1 MLPRRLAL
9 GEADQ
14 HKGVLMAE
22 AANYIVVLQGG
33 NTLPNLDTSP
43 ADVDFE
49 YPTFS
54 APGLSNSQ
62 ALADRPFL
70 LFQVDPSQDDS
81 TVRLTLNG
89 TVVYE
94 DRFSAGSPSSINE
107 VLNHGD
113 LLTNGNELKA
123 TIIGSGSFTISDMT
137 VGYKVNV

>member
-1 MLPRRLAL
+1 
-9 GEADQ
+9 
-14 HKGVLMAE
+14 MAE

-33 NTLPNLDTSP
+33 NTLPNLDSSP

-81 TVRLTLNG
+81 TVKLTLNG

-113 LLTNGNELKA
+113 LRANGNELKA
-123 TIIGSGSFTISDMT
+123 TIVGSGSFTISDMT